1 MIARIGP
8 EEYEELCRR
17 VGAVLADATPPEAT
31 IAVVSKGDPRLIEVE
46 GRDGRHFPSDA
57 EGKYAGYYPRTSE
70 EAIAQIEAARGAGV
84 EYLCLPA
91 TALWWLDHYQG
102 LAAWLGAHCRVAAED
117 PETCIVYD
125 LVQVPSQG
133 ADEERFGAAAQVTAL
148 LDSLLPPGATV
159 YAIGLAAEALAGP
172 ERTVAVIEAPAVAG
186 LRRRLEAAGGP
197 TFFLL
202 AHGGAPGAEAELE
215 QALAGWTRKVAQR
228 RNLCDIFQV
237 TGRPERSRL
246 GGSPGNG
253 DSAPGPTSQALGDE
267 AADKLT
273 NRLERLG
280 FSERDADAP

>member
-31 IAVVSKGDPRLIEVE
+31 IAVVSKGDPRLVEVE

-70 EAIAQIEAARGAGV
+70 EGISQIEAARRDGV

-91 TALWWLDHYQG
+91 TARWWLDHYQG
-102 LAAWLGAHCRVAAED
+102 MAAWLGAHCRVAAED

-125 LVQVPSQG
+125 LVQVPSG
-133 ADEERFGAAAQVTAL
+133 GRGEERCGAGAQVAAL
-148 LDSLLPPGATV
+148 LDSLLPADATV
-159 YAIGLAAEALAGP
+159 YAVGIGVEELAGLDCS
-172 ERTVAVIEAPAVAG
+172 VSAIEAAAVVG
-186 LRRRLEAAGGP
+186 LRRQLEAAAGP
-197 TFFLL
+197 TYLL
-202 AHGGAPGAEAELE
+202 IADDATGSTTALE
-215 QALAGWTRKVAQR
+215 DALAGWTRKVAQR

-237 TGRPERSRL
+237 TGRPDRSRL
-246 GGSPGNG
+246 TRSPGNG
-253 DSAPGPTSQALGDE
+253 DAAPGSTSQAVGDE

-280 FSERDADAP
+280 FPGRDADAP